1 MEKIISTRTIVKTI
15 EEEVEMEL
23 YVAKDG
29 TTFDIEEECIKY
41 EEQQNFLSYFRKK
54 FKVKDVDPQELGLN
68 FGHTVYC
75 HLVLIKKLSNK
86 IISEF
91 VRFYNLEDHP
101 DDIIKIKEGW
111 SFVALVSDVNLWIFD
126 KTDRMFTMESLE
138 DVMKI
143 KKSQLEKLNGLV
155 V

>member
-1 MEKIISTRTIVKTI
+1 MEKITTRRTIIKTI

-23 YVAKDG
+23 YIAKDG

-41 EEQQNFLSYFRKK
+41 EDQQNFLSYFRKK
-54 FKVKDVDPQELGLN
+54 FKLKEVDPEDLGLN
-68 FGHTVYC
+68 FGHTAYC

-126 KTDRMFTMESLE
+126 KTDRLFTMESLE
-138 DVMKI
+138 DIMKI
-143 KKSQLEKLNGLV
+143 KKSQLEKLNDLI
-155 V
+155 